1 MLSCV
6 RLFATPWTAALQASL
21 SFTISR
27 SLHKL
32 MFVESVIP
40 SNHLFLCHALL
51 LPSIFPSIRER
62 TKQISYQTRPQL
74 LNGWPGAGAA
84 LDSGTLCP
92 LGPTSRSDAWVWPF
106 SSCYPA
112 IFSVPA
118 MLVLPSWASRKP
130 TPPSRSSSDVTFSG
144 KPSWISSR
152 HHSQPLSGFSRQTEL
167 AASKML

>member
-1 MLSCV
+1 MQTPGDGEGQGSLECCSPWGCKESDMTE
-6 RLFATPWTAALQASL
+6 RL
-21 SFTISR
+21 
-27 SLHKL
+27 
-32 MFVESVIP
+32 
-40 SNHLFLCHALL
+40 NNC
-51 LPSIFPSIRER
+51 SIRER